1 MHETFASFFQ
11 QPFNTNT
18 TTVKIIIIIL
28 WKKKV
33 NKGAL
38 LLSLSLYY
46 YYIYNSIRAFCIVFF
61 AYLAFP
67 CLIPLPLFYNFEH

>member
-1 MHETFASFFQ
+1 MRHLQAFFQ

-33 NKGAL
+33 NEGAL

-61 AYLAFP
+61 CVSSFS
-67 CLIPLPLFYNFEH
+67 LFDSFTIVLQL

>member
-1 MHETFASFFQ
+1 MRHLQAFFQ

-33 NKGAL
+33 NEGAL

-61 AYLAFP
+61 FAYLAFP
-67 CLIPLPLFYNFEH
+67 CLIPLPLFYNF